1 MKKNYNTVMIIE
13 DKLVSGEVT
22 EELFACDLSKCKGAC
37 CVQGDLG
44 APLEKSEL
52 KILEEIYPEVEPY
65 LREEGKFAILD
76 QGTSVY
82 DTTGNYSTPLVN
94 GRECAYVVFDKNKV
108 ALCGIENAY
117 FDGKISFRK
126 PVSCH
131 LYPIRIKKTKQM
143 EAVNYERWDV
153 CSEACV
159 RGAKEGIKV
168 YEFVKDALIRKY
180 GQNFYDELD
189 ALVKVQD
196 SNPGK

>member
-189 ALVKVQD
+189 ALVKAQD